1 MKWQGRT
8 GSRNVL
14 DRRTTG
20 GKAAIGG
27 IGIVV
32 LIAYTLL
39 TGDPSMLIGNLL
51 GGGGSSNTAPLTAE
65 EQALGDFASVV
76 LKDTEDVWTKVFQE
90 YNMTYQPAKM
100 ILYRDATDSG
110 CGYANA
116 QVGPFYCSLDQSVY
130 IDLSFFATMRTKL
143 GASGDFAMA
152 YVIAHEI
159 GHHVQHLTGVLQ
171 DVQEAKQ
178 GLSQTQQNELNV
190 RLELQADYLAG
201 VWANHVQGM
210 GYLED
215 GDIDEAMNAAA
226 AVGDDRIQ
234 EQATGRVTPDNFTH
248 GTSDQR
254 QRWFR
259 KGFLRGDLEKWDTF
273 NINSLFNQN

>member
-215 GDIDEAMNAAA
+215 GDNDEAMNAAA

-248 GTSDQR
+248 GTSEQR

-259 KGFLRGDLEKWDTF
+259 KGFLRGDLEEWDTF
-273 NINSLFNQN
+273 NINSLFNPN

>member
-51 GGGGSSNTAPLTAE
+51 GGGSTNTAPLTAE

-90 YNMTYQPAKM
+90 YDMTYAPAKM
-100 ILYRDATDSG
+100 ILYRDGTESG

-159 GHHVQHLTGVLQ
+159 GHHVQHLTGVLE
-171 DVQEAKQ
+171 DVQNAKQ

-248 GTSDQR
+248 GTSEQR

-259 KGFLRGDLEKWDTF
+259 KGFVAGDLEQWDTF
-273 NINSLFNQN
+273 NVSTLFIQN

>member
-100 ILYRDATDSG
+100 ILYRDGTDSG

-130 IDLSFFATMRTKL
+130 IDLSFFATMRTRL

-159 GHHVQHLTGVLQ
+159 GHHVQHLTGVLE
-171 DVQEAKQ
+171 DVQKAKQ

-248 GTSDQR
+248 GTSEQR

-259 KGFLRGDLEKWDTF
+259 KGFLRGDLEEWDTF

>member
-51 GGGGSSNTAPLTAE
+51 GGGGSTNTAPLTAE

-76 LKDTEDVWTKVFQE
+76 LKDTEDVWSKVFQE

-171 DVQEAKQ
+171 DVQKAKQ

-248 GTSDQR
+248 GTSEQR

-259 KGFLRGDLEKWDTF
+259 KGFLRGDLEEWDTF
-273 NINSLFNQN
+273 NINSLFNPN

>member
-100 ILYRDATDSG
+100 ILYRDGTDSG

-248 GTSDQR
+248 GTSEQR

-259 KGFLRGDLEKWDTF
+259 KGFMRGDLEEWDTF
-273 NINSLFNQN
+273 NINSLFNPN

>member
-14 DRRTTG
+14 DRRTTS

-100 ILYRDATDSG
+100 ILYRDTTDSG

-248 GTSDQR
+248 GTSEQR

-259 KGFLRGDLEKWDTF
+259 KGFMRGDLEEWDTF

>member
-39 TGDPSMLIGNLL
+39 TGDPSKLIGSLL
-51 GGGGSSNTAPLTAE
+51 GGGTSNATPLTAE
-65 EQALGDFASVV
+65 ETALGEFASVV
-76 LKDTEDVWTKVFQE
+76 LADTEVVWAQVFKD
-90 YNMTYQPAKM
+90 YGMTYEPAKM
-100 ILYRDATDSG
+100 ILYRDGTESG

-116 QVGPFYCSLDQSVY
+116 QVGPFYCPLDQSVY
-130 IDLSFFATMRTKL
+130 IDLSFFTTMRTQL
-143 GASGDFAMA
+143 GADGDFAMA

-159 GHHVQHLTGVLQ
+159 GHHVQYLTGVLD
-171 DVQEAKQ
+171 DVQKAKQ
-178 GLSQTQQNELNV
+178 GVTQVQANELNV

-215 GDIDEAMNAAA
+215 GDIEEALNAAS

-248 GTSDQR
+248 GTSEQR

-259 KGFLRGDLEKWDTF
+259 KGFTTGDLEAWDTF
-273 NINSLFNQN
+273 SATSLFTNK

>member
-76 LKDTEDVWTKVFQE
+76 LKDTEDVWTTVFKE

-100 ILYRDATDSG
+100 ILYRDGTDSG

-248 GTSDQR
+248 GTSEQR

-259 KGFLRGDLEKWDTF
+259 KGFLRGDLEEWDTF
-273 NINSLFNQN
+273 NINSLFNPN

>member
-51 GGGGSSNTAPLTAE
+51 GGGGSTNTAPLTAE

-76 LKDTEDVWTKVFQE
+76 LKDTEDVWTTVFKE

-100 ILYRDATDSG
+100 ILYRDGTDSG

-130 IDLSFFATMRTKL
+130 IDLSFFATMRTRL

-159 GHHVQHLTGVLQ
+159 GHHVQHLTGVLE
-171 DVQEAKQ
+171 DVQKAKQ

-248 GTSDQR
+248 GTSEQR

-259 KGFLRGDLEKWDTF
+259 KGFLRGDLEEWDTF

>member
-39 TGDPSMLIGNLL
+39 TGDPSMLIGNLF
-51 GGGGSSNTAPLTAE
+51 GGGSTNTAPLTAE
-65 EQALGDFASVV
+65 EQALGDFAAVV
-76 LKDTEDVWTKVFQE
+76 LKDTEDVWTKVFLE
-90 YNMTYQPAKM
+90 YDMTYAPAKM
-100 ILYRDATDSG
+100 ILYRDGTDSG

-159 GHHVQHLTGVLQ
+159 GHHVQHLTGVLE
-171 DVQEAKQ
+171 DVQNAKQ
-178 GLSQTQQNELNV
+178 GLSQTQANELSV

-215 GDIDEAMNAAA
+215 GDIEEAMNAAA

-248 GTSDQR
+248 GTSEQR

-259 KGFLRGDLEKWDTF
+259 KGFVAGDLEEWDSF
-273 NINSLFNQN
+273 NVSTLFIQN

>member
-100 ILYRDATDSG
+100 ILYRDGTDSG

-159 GHHVQHLTGVLQ
+159 GHHVQHLTGVLE
-171 DVQEAKQ
+171 DVQKAKQ

-248 GTSDQR
+248 GTSEQR

-259 KGFLRGDLEKWDTF
+259 KGFLRGDLEEWDTF

>member
-51 GGGGSSNTAPLTAE
+51 GGGSTNTQPLTEE

-76 LKDTEDVWTKVFQE
+76 LEDTEDVWTTVFQD
-90 YNMTYQPAKM
+90 YNMTYEPAKM
-100 ILYRDATDSG
+100 ILYRDGTESG

-159 GHHVQHLTGVLQ
+159 GHHVQHLTGVLD
-171 DVQEAKQ
+171 DVQKAKQ
-178 GLSQTQQNELNV
+178 GLTQTQANELNV

-248 GTSDQR
+248 GTSEQR

-259 KGFLRGDLEKWDTF
+259 KGFVAGDLEQWDTF
-273 NINSLFNQN
+273 NVSTLFIQN

>member
-39 TGDPSMLIGNLL
+39 TGDPSKLIGSLL
-51 GGGGSSNTAPLTAE
+51 GGGTSNTAPLTAE
-65 EQALGDFASVV
+65 ETALGEFASVV
-76 LKDTEDVWTKVFQE
+76 LADTEVVWTQIFTD
-90 YNMTYQPAKM
+90 YGMTYEPAKM
-100 ILYRDATDSG
+100 ILYRDGTESG

-116 QVGPFYCSLDQSVY
+116 QVGPFYCPLDQSVY
-130 IDLSFFATMRTKL
+130 IDLSFFTTMRTQL
-143 GASGDFAMA
+143 GAGGDFAMA

-159 GHHVQHLTGVLQ
+159 GHHVQYLTGVLD
-171 DVQEAKQ
+171 DVQKAKQ
-178 GLSQTQQNELNV
+178 GVTQVQANELNV

-210 GYLED
+210 GYLEE
-215 GDIDEAMNAAA
+215 GDIDEALNAAA

-248 GTSDQR
+248 GTSEQR

-259 KGFLRGDLEKWDTF
+259 KGFTTGDLEAWDTF
-273 NINSLFNQN
+273 SATTLFTQ

>member
-51 GGGGSSNTAPLTAE
+51 GGGSTNTQPLTEE

-76 LKDTEDVWTKVFQE
+76 LKDTEDVWTTVFQD

-100 ILYRDATDSG
+100 ILYRDGTESG

-159 GHHVQHLTGVLQ
+159 GHHVQHLTGVLD
-171 DVQEAKQ
+171 DVQKAKQ
-178 GLSQTQQNELNV
+178 GLTQTQANELNV

-248 GTSDQR
+248 GTSEQR

-259 KGFLRGDLEKWDTF
+259 KGFVAGDLEQWDTF
-273 NINSLFNQN
+273 NVSTLFIQN

>member
-51 GGGGSSNTAPLTAE
+51 GGGGSTNTAPLTAE

-76 LKDTEDVWTKVFQE
+76 LKDTEDVWTTVFKE

-100 ILYRDATDSG
+100 ILYRDGTDSG

-116 QVGPFYCSLDQSVY
+116 QVGPFYCSLDQGVY
-130 IDLSFFATMRTKL
+130 IDLSFFATMRTRL

-248 GTSDQR
+248 GTSEQR

-259 KGFLRGDLEKWDTF
+259 KGFLRGDLEEWDTF

>member
-51 GGGGSSNTAPLTAE
+51 GGGGSTNTAPLTAE

-76 LKDTEDVWTKVFQE
+76 LKDTEDVWSKVFQE

-248 GTSDQR
+248 GTSEQR

-259 KGFLRGDLEKWDTF
+259 KGFMRGDLEEWDTF
-273 NINSLFNQN
+273 NINSLFNPN

>member
-27 IGIVV
+27 IGLVV

-51 GGGGSSNTAPLTAE
+51 GGGSTNTQPLTAE

-76 LKDTEDVWTKVFQE
+76 LKDTEDVWTTVFQD
-90 YNMTYQPAKM
+90 YNMTYEPAKM
-100 ILYRDATDSG
+100 ILYRDGTDSG

-159 GHHVQHLTGVLQ
+159 GHHVQHLTGVLD
-171 DVQEAKQ
+171 DVQKAKQ
-178 GLSQTQQNELNV
+178 GLTQIQANELNV

-248 GTSDQR
+248 GTSEQR

-259 KGFLRGDLEKWDTF
+259 KGFVAGDLEQWDTF
-273 NINSLFNQN
+273 NVSTLFIQN

>member
-90 YNMTYQPAKM
+90 YNMTYQPAKL

-178 GLSQTQQNELNV
+178 GLNQTQQNELNV

-259 KGFLRGDLEKWDTF
+259 KGFMRGDLEEWDTF

>member
-76 LKDTEDVWTKVFQE
+76 LKDTEDVWTTVFKE

-100 ILYRDATDSG
+100 ILYRDGTDSG

-248 GTSDQR
+248 GTSEQR

-259 KGFLRGDLEKWDTF
+259 KGFMRGDLEEWDTF

>member
-1 MKWQGRT
+1 MYGPR
-8 GSRNVL
+8 
-14 DRRTTG
+14 
-20 GKAAIGG
+20 
-27 IGIVV
+27 
-32 LIAYTLL
+32 
-39 TGDPSMLIGNLL
+39 
-51 GGGGSSNTAPLTAE
+51 
-65 EQALGDFASVV
+65 F
-76 LKDTEDVWTKVFQE
+76 FQE
-90 YNMTYQPAKM
+90 YDMTYAPAKM
-100 ILYRDATDSG
+100 ILYRDGTDSA

-159 GHHVQHLTGVLQ
+159 GHHVQHLTGILD
-171 DVQEAKQ
+171 DVQKAKQ

-215 GDIDEAMNAAA
+215 GDIEEAMNAAA

-248 GTSDQR
+248 GTSEQR

-259 KGFLRGDLEKWDTF
+259 KGFIAGDLEQWDTF
-273 NINSLFNQN
+273 NVRTLFAQN

>member
-90 YNMTYQPAKM
+90 YDMTYAPAKM
-100 ILYRDATDSG
+100 ILYRDGTDSG

-159 GHHVQHLTGVLQ
+159 GHHVQHLTGVLE
-171 DVQEAKQ
+171 DVQKAKQ

-248 GTSDQR
+248 GTSEQR

-259 KGFLRGDLEKWDTF
+259 KGFLRGDLEEWDTF

>member
-248 GTSDQR
+248 GTSEQR

-259 KGFLRGDLEKWDTF
+259 KGFMRGDLEEWDTF
-273 NINSLFNQN
+273 NINSLFNLN

>member
-51 GGGGSSNTAPLTAE
+51 GGGGSTNTAPLTAE

-76 LKDTEDVWTKVFQE
+76 LKDTEDAWTTVFKD

-100 ILYRDATDSG
+100 ILYRDGTDSG

-116 QVGPFYCSLDQSVY
+116 QVGPFYCSLDQGVY
-130 IDLSFFATMRTKL
+130 IDLSFFATMRTRL

-159 GHHVQHLTGVLQ
+159 GHHVQHLTGVLE
-171 DVQEAKQ
+171 DVQKAKQ

-248 GTSDQR
+248 GTSEQR

-259 KGFLRGDLEKWDTF
+259 KGFMRGDLEEWDTF

>member
-1 MKWQGRT
+1 MKWQGRS

-51 GGGGSSNTAPLTAE
+51 GGGTTNNQALTAE

-76 LKDTEDVWTKVFQE
+76 LKDTEDVWTKVFQD
-90 YNMTYQPAKM
+90 YGMTYQPAKM
-100 ILYRDATDSG
+100 ILYRDGTDSG

-116 QVGPFYCSLDQSVY
+116 QVGPFYCSLDQSIY
-130 IDLSFFATMRTKL
+130 IDLSFFTTMRTKL

-159 GHHVQHLTGVLQ
+159 GHHVQHLTGVLE
-171 DVQEAKQ
+171 DVQKAKQ
-178 GLSQTQQNELNV
+178 GLSQTQANELNV

-215 GDIDEAMNAAA
+215 GDIEEALNAAA

-234 EQATGRVTPDNFTH
+234 QQATGRVTPDNFTH
-248 GTSDQR
+248 GTSEQR

-259 KGFLRGDLEKWDTF
+259 KGFMAGDLEEWDSF
-273 NINSLFNQN
+273 NVQTLFNTN

>member
-100 ILYRDATDSG
+100 ILYRDGTDSG

-248 GTSDQR
+248 GTSEQR

-259 KGFLRGDLEKWDTF
+259 KGFLRGDLEEWDTF
-273 NINSLFNQN
+273 NINSLFNPN

>member
-51 GGGGSSNTAPLTAE
+51 GGGGSTNTAPLTAE

-76 LKDTEDVWTKVFQE
+76 LKDTEDVWTTVFKE

-100 ILYRDATDSG
+100 ILYRDGTDSG

-116 QVGPFYCSLDQSVY
+116 QVGPFYCSLDQGVY
-130 IDLSFFATMRTKL
+130 IDLSFFATMRTRL

-159 GHHVQHLTGVLQ
+159 GHHVQHLTGVLE
-171 DVQEAKQ
+171 DVQKAKQ

-248 GTSDQR
+248 GTSEQR

-259 KGFLRGDLEKWDTF
+259 KGFLRGDLEEWDTF
-273 NINSLFNQN
+273 NINSLFNPN

>member
-90 YNMTYQPAKM
+90 YDMTYAPAKM
-100 ILYRDATDSG
+100 ILYRDGTDSG

-248 GTSDQR
+248 GTSEQR

-259 KGFLRGDLEKWDTF
+259 KGFMRGDLEEWDTF

>member
-1 MKWQGRT
+1 MKWQGRS

-51 GGGGSSNTAPLTAE
+51 GGGTTNNQALTAE

-76 LKDTEDVWTKVFQE
+76 LKDTEDVWTKVFQD
-90 YNMTYQPAKM
+90 YGMTYQPAKM
-100 ILYRDATDSG
+100 ILYRDGTDSG

-116 QVGPFYCSLDQSVY
+116 QVGPFYCSLDQSIY
-130 IDLSFFATMRTKL
+130 IDLSFFTTMRTKL

-159 GHHVQHLTGVLQ
+159 GHHVQHLTGVLE
-171 DVQEAKQ
+171 DVQKAKQ
-178 GLSQTQQNELNV
+178 GLTQTQANELNV

-215 GDIDEAMNAAA
+215 GDIEEALNAAA

-234 EQATGRVTPDNFTH
+234 QQATGRVTPDNFTH
-248 GTSDQR
+248 GTSEQR

-259 KGFLRGDLEKWDTF
+259 KGFMAGDLEEWDSF
-273 NINSLFNQN
+273 NVQTLFNTN

>member
-65 EQALGDFASVV
+65 VQALGDFASVV

-90 YNMTYQPAKM
+90 YDMTYAPAKM
-100 ILYRDATDSG
+100 ILYRDGTDSG

-130 IDLSFFATMRTKL
+130 IDLSFFATMRTRL

-248 GTSDQR
+248 GTSEQR

-259 KGFLRGDLEKWDTF
+259 KGFLRGDLEEWDTF
-273 NINSLFNQN
+273 NINSLFNPN

>member
-51 GGGGSSNTAPLTAE
+51 GGGGSTNTAPLTAE

-76 LKDTEDVWTKVFQE
+76 LKDTEDVWTTVFKE

-100 ILYRDATDSG
+100 ILYRDGTDSG

-116 QVGPFYCSLDQSVY
+116 QVGPFYCSLDQGVY

-259 KGFLRGDLEKWDTF
+259 KGFMRGDLEEWDTF
-273 NINSLFNQN
+273 NINSLFNPN

>member
-90 YNMTYQPAKM
+90 YDMTYAPAKM
-100 ILYRDATDSG
+100 ILYRDGTDSG

-248 GTSDQR
+248 GTSEQR

-259 KGFLRGDLEKWDTF
+259 KGFLRGDLEEWDTF

>member
-259 KGFLRGDLEKWDTF
+259 KGFLRGDLEEWDTF

>member
-248 GTSDQR
+248 GTSEQR

-259 KGFLRGDLEKWDTF
+259 KGFLRGDLEEWDTF

>member
-14 DRRTTG
+14 DRRTSG
-20 GKAAIGG
+20 CKAAIGG

-39 TGDPSMLIGNLL
+39 TGDPSMLIRNLL
-51 GGGGSSNTAPLTAE
+51 GGGGSTNTNALTAE

-76 LKDTEDVWTKVFQE
+76 LKDTEDVWTKIFTD
-90 YNMTYQPAKM
+90 YNMTYQPAQM

-116 QVGPFYCSLDQSVY
+116 QVGPFYCSLDQSIY
-130 IDLSFFATMRTKL
+130 IDLSFFTTMRTKL

-152 YVIAHEI
+152 YVIAHEV
-159 GHHVQHLTGVLQ
+159 GHHVQHLSGVLE
-171 DVQEAKQ
+171 DVQQAKQ
-178 GLSQTQQNELNV
+178 GLTQTQANELNV

-215 GDIDEAMNAAA
+215 GDIEEAMNAAA

-248 GTSDQR
+248 GTSEQR

-259 KGFLRGDLEKWDTF
+259 KGFIAGDLEQWDTF
-273 NINSLFNQN
+273 NVSTLFNTN

>member
-100 ILYRDATDSG
+100 ILYRDGTDSG

-178 GLSQTQQNELNV
+178 GLNQTQQNELNV

-248 GTSDQR
+248 GTSEQR

-259 KGFLRGDLEKWDTF
+259 KGFLRGDLEEWDTF
-273 NINSLFNQN
+273 NINSLFNPN

>member
-51 GGGGSSNTAPLTAE
+51 GGGGSTNTAPLTAE

-76 LKDTEDVWTKVFQE
+76 LKDTEDVWTTVFKE

-100 ILYRDATDSG
+100 ILYRDGTDSG

-116 QVGPFYCSLDQSVY
+116 QVGPFYCSLDQGVY
-130 IDLSFFATMRTKL
+130 IDLSFFATMRTRL

-248 GTSDQR
+248 GTSEQR

-259 KGFLRGDLEKWDTF
+259 KGFLRGDLEEWDTF
-273 NINSLFNQN
+273 NINSLFNPN

>member
-51 GGGGSSNTAPLTAE
+51 GGGGSTNTAPLTAE

-130 IDLSFFATMRTKL
+130 IDLSFFATMRTRL

-159 GHHVQHLTGVLQ
+159 GHHVQHLTGVLE
-171 DVQEAKQ
+171 DVQKAKQ

-248 GTSDQR
+248 GTSEQR

-259 KGFLRGDLEKWDTF
+259 KGFLRGDLEEWDTF

>member
-51 GGGGSSNTAPLTAE
+51 GGGGSTNTAPLTAE

-76 LKDTEDVWTKVFQE
+76 LKDTEDVWTTVFKE

-100 ILYRDATDSG
+100 ILYRDGTDSG

-130 IDLSFFATMRTKL
+130 IDLSFFATMRTRL

-159 GHHVQHLTGVLQ
+159 GHHVQHLTGVLD
-171 DVQEAKQ
+171 DVQKAKQ

-248 GTSDQR
+248 GTSEQR

-259 KGFLRGDLEKWDTF
+259 KGFLRGDLEEWDTF